1 MAVKATHRVTFNTYR
16 FPRTGIFWI
25 VNVNECMFV
34 VVVQLVLE

>member
-1 MAVKATHRVTFNTYR
+1 MAVKATRCVTFNTSI
-16 FPRTGIFWI
+16 PRTGSFWI

>member
-1 MAVKATHRVTFNTYR
+1 MAVKATRRVTFNTYQ